1 MFSPH
6 FQNRLQQ
13 CTVVN
18 HHIVYKIWH
27 NSSFIPKDYI
37 NSFPKWRISW
47 WWTKFGSRFKPS
59 ALCGTNPELP
69 VKTRTTFRPTLSHLT
84 LRNFHIM
91 QKLYDIWTKQV
102 CWHKFTISFN
112 LKPHPLS
119 SCKHAYFSSVL
130 SVCFWWLKMQII
142 IKNENHPHTVKQMKN
157 SYCTT
162 VTYCKTDLMSNGLLN
177 LVELASFLLFYYN
190 NSLSLS
196 ATMLQEICKGRE
208 VI

>member
-91 QKLYDIWTKQV
+91 QKLYDIWTS
-102 CWHKFTISFN
+102 KFVDTN
-112 LKPHPLS
+112 LQYHSTSNHIHSL
-119 SCKHAYFSSVL
+119 HVNMHIFHLFFL
-130 SVCFWWLKMQII
+130 SVFDDWRC
-142 IKNENHPHTVKQMKN
+142 
-157 SYCTT
+157 
-162 VTYCKTDLMSNGLLN
+162 
-177 LVELASFLLFYYN
+177 
-190 NSLSLS
+190 
-196 ATMLQEICKGRE
+196 R
-208 VI
+208 